1 MRRHRIL
8 QREEGAIGGT
18 EGRRQSKPKEE
29 RSALKFVTASF
40 ENESRLVKEFSV
52 WSRERYI

>member
-8 QREEGAIGGT
+8 QREEGAIGRT
-18 EGRRQSKPKEE
+18 EGRRQSKSKEE